1 MFPYISHLDL
11 TLYMLQKDGNGP
23 NKSINDLSH
32 AELNY
37 HQPKNVKTGFV
48 IAGRRHCNCIM
59 TMAIFLE
66 DDLTRDRLIY
76 LNKIGVEG
84 FLTSDNRFLDRA
96 EACKEA
102 IENGQV
108 DKDKVS
114 GVLYSEDLY

>member
-1 MFPYISHLDL
+1 MDKNGRLVGVGGEETATKSRIICSAILF
-11 TLYMLQKDGNGP
+11 KDD
-23 NKSINDLSH
+23 KKH
-32 AELNY
+32 Y